1 MKTILITGTSTGIGL
16 AAAVSL
22 GRAGHHVFATMRNPS
37 RSPELRTLAERE
49 HLPITILPLDVDDDT
64 SVAAA
69 VRTTLGERGHIEPGV
84 IHTPIFDQ
92 LNAVTARR
100 APG

>member
-1 MKTILITGTSTGIGL
+1 M
-16 AAAVSL
+16 
-22 GRAGHHVFATMRNPS
+22 
-37 RSPELRTLAERE
+37 
-49 HLPITILPLDVDDDT
+49 PLDVDDDT

>member
-1 MKTILITGTSTGIGL
+1 VRARGSPGRWTTVCGGSHEYTGRGVESAI
-16 AAAVSL
+16 
-22 GRAGHHVFATMRNPS
+22 RPQ
-37 RSPELRTLAERE
+37 RTLAECE